1 MVRVANPLVLF
12 DLKVDSKTSQNPRD
26 VEVQVQFNLDEDCKR
41 SLNPGVVDDQFNLTL
56 KYRTC

>member
-1 MVRVANPLVLF
+1 MVRVANPSVLF
-12 DLKVDSKTSQNPRD
+12 DLKVDGKTSQNPRD
-26 VEVQVQFNLDEDCKR
+26 VEVQVQFNLDEDRKR